1 MQRPIFSGRV
11 CFTFLPM
18 KRIEQTVAIAMSFLS
33 VGKIWIPEFYSLM
46 DVVPLVPFIRCRI
59 YLHGA
64 ACHVCICSNVGS
76 IELSKGNFV
85 GFFVFHVFSC
95 INFRIS

>member
-1 MQRPIFSGRV
+1 MTHFKRTCLLF
-11 CFTFLPM
+11 FLSL

-46 DVVPLVPFIRCRI
+46 DVVALVPFIRCRI

-85 GFFVFHVFSC
+85 GIFC
-95 INFRIS
+95 ISRFLLY